1 MGRFE
6 NHNTYCVHM
15 FLLAGLDSILCSVFF
30 WILYEVIKEIFL
42 DSYEMIRD
50 SCLIITH
57 V

>member
-1 MGRFE
+1 MGCFE
-6 NHNTYCVHM
+6 NHNTDCVHM
-15 FLLAGLDSILCSVFF
+15 FLLAGLDSILWSVFF